1 MTKLT
6 LADTRALRDMTV
18 KAVDAI
24 DDFQD
29 RNWDNGSLTREEYM
43 ALDALERDLNR
54 NAGELTT
61 RAVGLSI
68 DNMEDP
74 ATHLKQ
80 VTERAIDTVATLK
93 TIEKVIEVA
102 AALLDV
108 VAGVVSK
115 DPKAAIKATK
125 TLVDTLDKEE

>member
-1 MTKLT
+1 
-6 LADTRALRDMTV
+6 MTV

-61 RAVGLSI
+61 RSVGLSI

-80 VTERAIDTVATLK
+80 VTERAIDTVSTLK
-93 TIEKVIEVA
+93 TIEKMIEVA

-108 VAGVVSK
+108 VAGVVAR

>member
-61 RAVGLSI
+61 RSVGLSI

-80 VTERAIDTVATLK
+80 VTERAIDTVSTLK
-93 TIEKVIEVA
+93 TIEKMIEVA

-108 VAGVVSK
+108 VAGVVAR